1 MEVSSMGTVTVSLDK
16 TYTKKA
22 EVVRI
27 KRYPLLTLDESI
39 KAFIRDTLDAE
50 VTDEDIEEKQ

>member
-1 MEVSSMGTVTVSLDK
+1 MGTVTVSLDK